1 MSAPFIG
8 QIAIFGFQFAP
19 RGWAFCHGQLMAISQ
34 NVRLFEILRTTYGG
48 NGTSTFA
55 LPNLQGIPL
64 GAGQEPGR
72 SDYQLGQAGGEA
84 TVTLTPQQ
92 MPSHSHAFNA
102 VTDQASSA
110 SPQGHQL
117 AKAWKAQAKTDSVA
131 SFYSDNPGNAK
142 TALAP
147 NAIGP
152 SGSSHPHNN
161 MQPYLTLNFCI
172 ALQGVVPSPNGAPA
186 AVRRPYLGEISI
198 CAFGNPPPGW
208 ALCEGQMLPVISN
221 QPLFSLIFTAYGGDG
236 ERHFGLPDLRGS
248 VPLNLVPGPNS
259 SLGSRGG
266 EETHALTAAEMP
278 VHSHALMADATST
291 SVGNTPSPETV
302 PGMSLG
308 KVVPGNTP
316 FTADLYNTAA
326 ADAKLAGASLGN
338 SGGGQRHSNMMPS
351 LALSFCIN
359 VDPHS
364 PYPSRP

>member
-19 RGWAFCHGQLMAISQ
+19 RGWEFCQGQMMAIYQ
-34 NVRLFEILRTTYGG
+34 NVPLFEILQTTYGG
-48 NGTSTFA
+48 NGQSTFA
-55 LPNLQGIPL
+55 LPNLQGIPV
-64 GAGQEPGR
+64 GAGQGPGR
-72 SDYQLGQAGGEA
+72 GNYTLGQAGGEA

-102 VTDQASSA
+102 VTNQATSA

-142 TALAP
+142 AALAP

-152 SGSSHPHNN
+152 SGSGHPHNN

-172 ALQGVVPSPNGAPA
+172 ALQGVTPSPNGTPA
-186 AVRRPYLGEISI
+186 AVRQPFLGEISI

-208 ALCEGQMLPVISN
+208 ALCEGQMLPVISHEA
-221 QPLFSLIFTAYGGDG
+221 LYSLIFTAYGGDG
-236 ERHFGLPDLRGS
+236 MRQFGLPDLRGR
-248 VPLNLVPGPNS
+248 VPLNLVAGPNS

-291 SVGNTPSPETV
+291 SVGNTPSPGTV

-308 KVVPGNTP
+308 KEMPGNTP
-316 FTADLYNTAA
+316 FTADLYSTAA
-326 ADAKLAGASLGN
+326 ADAKLAGSSLGN

-359 VDPHS
+359 VDSQS
-364 PYPSRP
+364 PYPERP